1 VPAKIKVL
9 SQTTH
14 GHKMQ
19 LRSYI
24 AELMLIRQYG
34 LTSLQPYFWR
44 HKYWRGLYTK
54 EVRAVSKFLKT
65 YGPRAVVAVAN
76 NIQINT
82 FTNYAELEFF
92 LQKEAAKEYRL
103 TQPKDTSKVNDEA
116 IEVQDLREPRFFVK
130 KKGLFEAL
138 DEFEKSI

>member
-1 VPAKIKVL
+1 MPKKIKVS
-9 SQTTH
+9 SQTTA

-34 LTSLQPYFWR
+34 LDSLSPYFWR

-54 EVRAVSKFLKT
+54 EVRAVSKFLKS
-65 YGPRAVVAVAN
+65 YGPLAVVTVAN

-92 LQKEAAKEYRL
+92 LQKEAAKIYRL
-103 TQPKDTSKVNDEA
+103 TQPKDTSKIKNETC
-116 IEVQDLREPRFFVK
+116 EVKDLREPRFFIK
-130 KKGLFEAL
+130 KKGLFEKL
-138 DEFEKSI
+138 NELEK